1 MISVNKSLLNINKS
15 KYLLISLYSSKI
27 GTNFQLLTTLFLQSY
42 PKFELFINL
51 QKSFSTL
58 FFDYGL
64 DF

>member
-27 GTNFQLLTTLFLQSY
+27 GTNLQLLTTLFLQSN